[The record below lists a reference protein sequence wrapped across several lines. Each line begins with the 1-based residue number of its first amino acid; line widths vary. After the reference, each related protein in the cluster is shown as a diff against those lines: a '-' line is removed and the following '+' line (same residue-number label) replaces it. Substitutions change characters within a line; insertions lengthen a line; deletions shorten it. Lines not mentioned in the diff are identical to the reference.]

1 MTPSKSETS
10 NAVAASVWA
19 LFLGVLLLMVGNGL
33 LGSILGIR
41 ADLEGLATTSI
52 GLIMAAYYLG
62 FLLGSLTIPAR
73 LASVGHIRVFAGLAS
88 LASASALCHAIVLDP
103 FSWSVLRFVTG
114 LCLSGLYVTIES
126 WLNGRATNATRGRL
140 LSIYMVVVTIG
151 IGAGQLL
158 LGVADPL
165 GPGLFI
171 GAALLLSLAVVPV
184 ALSQVPAP
192 TAVVQ
197 SSLSV
202 RTLVRAAPLGA
213 VTAVLVGASNS
224 AIFGLG
230 AVYATKI
237 GMSPGRAG
245 LFVGASMVGAI
256 LSQYPLGYLSDRFP
270 RRRVIFLA
278 ATAAVGAAVTGTA
291 VDVDGPALFAIA
303 AIYGSLAFPMYSLAV
318 SHINDVMEDHLLVA
332 TAAGVLFLY
341 GVGSVGGP
349 ILASVTMAILG
360 PVGYLWSLAGFFAP
374 VAVYSFYRVLT
385 HVRPRQRP
393 FVNVPASTAVA
404 VSELVDNDARFDDRS
419 AGATRQQ
426 VIEDVGGPIGL
437 LAGTEKAGDGGD
449 VVT

>member
-1 MTPSKSETS
+1 M
-10 NAVAASVWA
+10 AASVWA

-41 ADLEGLATTSI
+41 ADLDGLATTSI
-52 GLIMAAYYLG
+52 GLVMASYYIG
-62 FLLGSLTIPAR
+62 FLIGSLTIPVR

-88 LASASALCHAIVLDP
+88 LASSTALCHALVLDP
-103 FSWSVLRFVTG
+103 VTWSALRFVTG

-126 WLNGRATNATRGRL
+126 WLNERATNATRGRL
-140 LSIYMVVVTIG
+140 LSIYMVVVTVG

-171 GAALLLSLAVVPV
+171 GASLLLSLAVVPV
-184 ALSQVPAP
+184 ALSRIPAP
-192 TAVVQ
+192 TAAVRA
-197 SSLSV
+197 SLPV
-202 RTLVRAAPLGA
+202 RTLARAAPLGA

-230 AVYATKI
+230 AVYATKV

-256 LSQYPLGYLSDRFP
+256 LLQYPLGHLSDRFP

-278 ATAAVGAAVTGTA
+278 ATGAVVAAVTGTS
-291 VDVDGPALFAIA
+291 VDADGLALFVVA
-303 AIYGSLAFPMYSLAV
+303 AVYGSLAFPMYSLAV
-318 SHINDVMEDHLLVA
+318 SHINDVMEGDQLVA

-349 ILASVTMAILG
+349 ILTSILMTILG

-404 VSELVDNDARFDDRS
+404 VSELV
-419 AGATRQQ
+419 
-426 VIEDVGGPIGL
+426 EDP
-437 LAGTEKAGDGGD
+437 E
-449 VVT
+449 